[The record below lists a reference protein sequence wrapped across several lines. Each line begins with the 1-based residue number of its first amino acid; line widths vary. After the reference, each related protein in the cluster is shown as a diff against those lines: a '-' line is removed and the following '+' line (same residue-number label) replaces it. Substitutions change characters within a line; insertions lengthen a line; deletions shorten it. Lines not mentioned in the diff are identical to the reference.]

1 MYVVIEL
8 QTEATV
14 SVIPFAFDNRLD
26 AEAKYHDLLSV
37 AAKSA
42 LPKHG
47 VVMLTGDGLYLKS
60 ECYEHPVQEG

>member
-47 VVMLTGDGLYLKS
+47 GVMLTGDGLYLKS
-60 ECYEHPVQEG
+60 ECYEHPVTE